1 MHTLERRKCYVAPFS
16 LYINQTLQPVLPLT
30 VKVLIDSNLLQSGL
44 CKKIRIKNQW
54 RKRKK
59 SVNSIEYFRFRS
71 SRGRLSRHATRKG
84 RKYFLEDCQA
94 IPVVGRSRTVID
106 KTGSISW
113 KKRHIAVI
121 TKTGS
126 ISRKKKL
133 WHVRRIT
140 VRNKAK
146 QRCLFLIDLVMQLN
160 VCMLVNKNLRSKF
173 YFPLGMTITTR
184 KSVTF

>member
-44 CKKIRIKNQW
+44 CKKIRIKNGNQW

-106 KTGSISW
+106 KTGSISG

-126 ISRKKKL
+126 ISRKKQL

-140 VRNKAK
+140 PVRNKAK

-160 VCMLVNKNLRSKF
+160 VCMLVNKN
-173 YFPLGMTITTR
+173 
-184 KSVTF
+184 

>member
-1 MHTLERRKCYVAPFS
+1 MV
-16 LYINQTLQPVLPLT
+16 
-30 VKVLIDSNLLQSGL
+30 
-44 CKKIRIKNQW
+44 NQW

-59 SVNSIEYFRFRS
+59 RVNSIEYFRFRS
-71 SRGRLSRHATRKG
+71 SRGRVSGQVTRKG
-84 RKYFLEDCQA
+84 RKYVFL
-94 IPVVGRSRTVID
+94 RRLSRDTSYW
-106 KTGSISW
+106 KTLQSLTKPEAFLG

-133 WHVRRIT
+133 WHVRRIK

-160 VCMLVNKNLRSKF
+160 VCTSKQKLKKQILF
-173 YFPLGMTITTR
+173 SSGNDYHYKKISYILEGQET
-184 KSVTF
+184 KE